1 MKSARG
7 SALHMQQEE
16 AIQVKNSGLAI
27 TMVAAALLIAA
38 PAFAQG
44 GNEGGHG
51 HAVVTI
57 FARHSEMSPNIS
69 QQDVSIKINGKD
81 SSVTGWTPLHGANDG
96 LELVV
101 LIDGGARNLGRQF
114 EEIKQ
119 FIQGLSPHTK
129 AAVGYMENGQAILA
143 GPLSADHAQVVGEIH
158 LSAGPSSNP
167 YFSLSD
173 LAQHWPSG
181 ARGVRREVVLVSDGI
196 DPNNPHLDLDDSYV
210 QAAINDS
217 VRAGLVVYSIYWQSH
232 AASDGSSAGQSL
244 LAQVSQATGGYNY
257 GAGMGNS
264 VSFQPFFD
272 DLDHRLANQYE
283 LDFNARLDRKPAV
296 ESFKL
301 KVTGLALDVG
311 APQQVYVQN
320 ASAE

>member
-1 MKSARG
+1 
-7 SALHMQQEE
+7 
-16 AIQVKNSGLAI
+16 
-27 TMVAAALLIAA
+27 MVAAALLIAA

-129 AAVGYMENGQAILA
+129 AAVGYMQNGQAILA

-181 ARGVRREVVLVSDGI
+181 ARGVRREVVLVSEGLEERLVAGDAAGFAAGEANGHCLQNRSAAEVLLLEIGTRNEAEDETTYPDIDLKAPPAAQPAMYTHRDGT
-196 DPNNPHLDLDDSYV
+196 PY
-210 QAAINDS
+210 Q
-217 VRAGLVVYSIYWQSH
+217 GLRRR
-232 AASDGSSAGQSL
+232 GP
-244 LAQVSQATGGYNY
+244 GG
-257 GAGMGNS
+257 
-264 VSFQPFFD
+264 
-272 DLDHRLANQYE
+272 
-283 LDFNARLDRKPAV
+283 
-296 ESFKL
+296 
-301 KVTGLALDVG
+301 
-311 APQQVYVQN
+311 
-320 ASAE
+320 